1 MPTAPSAYSGVP
13 QIRFAP
19 YLEPTV
25 ALTASIGPPK
35 KWSVSIRCI
44 PWPRT
49 IQSAMPK
56 SVGGSMT
63 AFGQHR

>member
-1 MPTAPSAYSGVP
+1 MPTAPSAYSGMP
-13 QIRFAP
+13 QIRFAA
-19 YLEPTV
+19 YLELTV

-35 KWSVSIRCI
+35 KWSVSSRCT

-49 IQSAMPK
+49 IQSAMLK
-56 SVGGSMT
+56 SVGGCMT